1 MVDERPIV
9 PIKLNP
15 EIPRRAVSGGE
26 RTLSYGHPCPCYRQT
41 KGTLRSRLS
50 FHSEMQ
56 DAECDGWKHLL
67 ELIERAAVDKQEE
80 FNPLED
86 LPLEERRQIVTLPP
100 SIAKLTHVRNLN
112 LYDSALVRIPPQ
124 IGEMASLETFTPY
137 TSYRLHWFPY
147 EITRCKKL
155 TKSTVSTRA
164 IYGNY
169 HFRPPFPE
177 LQPDRESIGDLD
189 LGHLPPGIW
198 GADAVT
204 TCSVCNRPLK
214 DAGLHQVWISL
225 WVAAYDV
232 LPLLVN
238 ACSRDCIRH
247 LPTPPKDYV
256 QGAHKG
262 GLQLRQP
269 PQDPH
274 YAH

>member
-1 MVDERPIV
+1 MTKKPAIIPVR
-9 PIKLNP
+9 LNP
-15 EIPRRAVSGGE
+15 EIPSRALSGGQ
-26 RTLSYGHPCPCYRQT
+26 RTLLSRQPCPCYRKDT
-41 KGTLRSRLS
+41 GSLGSTVF
-50 FHSEMQ
+50 FHSEKQ
-56 DAECDGWKHLL
+56 DLVCDGWKHLL
-67 ELIERAAVDKQEE
+67 ELIEKVAVDEGEE

-86 LPLEERRQIVTLPP
+86 LTLEERRQIVTLPP
-100 SIAKLTHVRNLN
+100 SIGTLIHVRNFN
-112 LYDSALVRIPPQ
+112 LYDSALVRIPPE
-124 IGEMASLETFTPY
+124 IGDMTSLEVFTPY
-137 TSYRLHWFPY
+137 TSYRLHWFPF

-164 IYGNY
+164 LYGNY

-189 LGHLPPGIW
+189 LGHLSPDIW
-198 GADAVT
+198 GADAIIA
-204 TCSVCNRPLK
+204 CSVCNRPLK

-238 ACSRDCIRH
+238 ACSPDCIRR
-247 LPTPPKDYV
+247 LPTPPQDYV

-262 GLQLRQP
+262 GLQLKQP

-274 YAH
+274 YAY